1 MYKTW
6 AMHTDELWSD
16 QFWGLAGSLVRATE
30 KKGCVIYCTL
40 ISSIHTGYEACI
52 SIHTI

>member
-6 AMHTDELWSD
+6 AMQKDELWSD

-30 KKGCVIYCTL
+30 LKRMCNLLYL
-40 ISSIHTGYEACI
+40 NL
-52 SIHTI
+52 